1 MSGILEESHK
11 ALSNNCPNFRSTL
24 PDIRALT
31 GKLVPLL
38 GPIVSHLTFN
48 EFSVDSSFH
57 SSMRSANFAH
67 DHFMERLDLES
78 LFTDIPL
85 NQVFDICIDELFTET
100 DIVENLD
107 PNYLSEL
114 NF

>member
-1 MSGILEESHK
+1 
-11 ALSNNCPNFRSTL
+11 
-24 PDIRALT
+24 
-31 GKLVPLL
+31 
-38 GPIVSHLTFN
+38 
-48 EFSVDSSFH
+48 
-57 SSMRSANFAH
+57 
-67 DHFMERLDLES
+67 MERLDLES

-114 NF
+114 NFWNI